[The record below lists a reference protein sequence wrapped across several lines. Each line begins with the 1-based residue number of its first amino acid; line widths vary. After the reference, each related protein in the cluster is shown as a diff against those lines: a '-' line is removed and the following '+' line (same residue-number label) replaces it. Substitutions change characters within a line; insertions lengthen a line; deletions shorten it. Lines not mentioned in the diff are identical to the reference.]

1 MKVRE
6 CFLHAVSIVR
16 ADDDAR
22 EAWASMNRK
31 NAPWAAVLGEGGELL
46 GLLRGEEISECVRA
60 PETFLTAGDLA
71 AEDIPSVRAI
81 RISPGAELGE
91 AVLQMEMA
99 GADAALVESPGR
111 PPGVLERSRAEESL
125 APGK

>member
-6 CFLHAVSIVR
+6 CFLHAVALVQ
-16 ADDDAR
+16 AAEDAR
-22 EAWASMNRK
+22 EAWVSMNRK
-31 NAPWAAVLGEGGELL
+31 NAPWASVHGDGGKLL
-46 GLLRGEEISECVRA
+46 GLLRGEEISERVRA
-60 PETFLTAGDLA
+60 PETFLTAGDLV
-71 AEDIPSVRAI
+71 AEEIPSARAI
-81 RISPGAELGE
+81 RISPDAELGE

-125 APGK
+125 VSGR

>member
-6 CFLHAVSIVR
+6 CFLHAVTLVQ

-22 EAWASMNRK
+22 EAWVSMNRK
-31 NAPWAAVLGEGGELL
+31 NALWVAVCGEGGRLL
-46 GLLRGEEISECVRA
+46 GLLRGEEISERVRA
-60 PETFLTAGDLA
+60 PETFLTAGDLVV
-71 AEDIPSVRAI
+71 EDIPSARAI
-81 RISPGAELGE
+81 RISPGDELGE
-91 AVLQMEMA
+91 VVLQMEMA

-125 APGK
+125 APGR

>member
-22 EAWASMNRK
+22 EAWVTMNRK
-31 NAPWAAVLGEGGELL
+31 NAPWAAVCGDRGKLL
-46 GLLRGEEISECVRA
+46 GLIRGEEISERVRA

-71 AEDIPSVRAI
+71 AEDAPSARAI
-81 RISPGAELGE
+81 RLLPDAELGE

-111 PPGVLERSRAEESL
+111 PPGVLERSRAAEIL
-125 APGK
+125 KQGR